1 MGVRRDVRV
10 VNLSLLNTDWY
21 MRQLRSQ
28 WARDSAP
35 LPMTLTEEQIGRLM
49 PSLEYQPREYSL
61 PTPSGTP
68 IRWVLEG
75 QPSPFGGDLRALY
88 VSDLAVLDIITA
100 NARQGWQRPI
110 YFSSTVSEASE
121 LGLQDFLQNEGLAR
135 RVMPFDTGA
144 DGDDGSV
151 DPAVFRER
159 LDSYRFRGLTDHDIY
174 YDENARGL
182 ADVYNRTL
190 GTVAARLAIDGDSAL
205 ARATVGRLTNEIDP
219 QVIPPSFFSSVVVAQ
234 ALGASGDTAAM
245 MEVITPA
252 EREALALLGT
262 AGNEQQQA
270 RALQYVQIL
279 QSAYLQAG
287 AYEAASQFY
296 GRLADAVGDPSLR
309 MSPDEIREQ
318 AEAMREGVRDTAAGP
333 G

>member
-1 MGVRRDVRV
+1 V

-21 MRQLRSQ
+21 MRQLRNQ
-28 WARDSAP
+28 WSRDSAP
-35 LPMTLTEEQIGRLM
+35 LPMTLTDEQIGRLM
-49 PSLEYQPREYSL
+49 PTLEYQPREYSL
-61 PTPSGTP
+61 PTPNGSP
-68 IRWVLEG
+68 IRWTLEG
-75 QPSPFGGDLRALY
+75 QPSPFGGGLRALF

-110 YFSSTVSEASE
+110 YFSSTVAESAE
-121 LGLQDFLQNEGLAR
+121 LGLQDYLQNEGLAR

-159 LDSYRFRGLTDHDIY
+159 LSALRFRGLDDRDVY

-190 GTVAARLAIDGDSAL
+190 GTVAVRLALEGDSAL
-205 ARATVGRLTNEIDP
+205 ARATVNRLSSEIDP
-219 QVIPPSFFSSVVVAQ
+219 EVIPPSFFSSVVVGQ
-234 ALGASGDTAAM
+234 ALGATGDQEGMTAA
-245 MEVITPA
+245 VAPA
-252 EREALALLGT
+252 EREALAMLRNAAT
-262 AGNEQQQA
+262 EQQQA

-296 GRLADAVGDPSLR
+296 GRLAEAVGDPTLR
-309 MSPDEIREQ
+309 MSADEIREQ
-318 AEAMREGVRDTAAGP
+318 AEAMREGRPDSATGP

>member
-1 MGVRRDVRV
+1 

-35 LPMTLTEEQIGRLM
+35 LPMTLTNEQIGRLM

-61 PTPSGTP
+61 PTPSGPP

-75 QPSPFGGDLRALY
+75 QPSPFGGDLRALF

-110 YFSSTVSEASE
+110 YFSSTVSEAAE
-121 LGLQDFLQNEGLAR
+121 LGLQDYLQNEGLAR

-144 DGDDGSV
+144 DGDDGAV
-151 DPAVFRER
+151 DPTVFQER
-159 LDSYRFRGLTDHDIY
+159 LASYRFRALDDGGIY

-190 GTVAARLAIDGDSAL
+190 GTVAVRLALEGDSAL
-205 ARATVGRLTNEIDP
+205 ARATVDRLTTEIDP
-219 QVIPPSFFSSVVVAQ
+219 EVIPPSFFSSVVIAQ
-234 ALGASGDTAAM
+234 ALGATGDQAAMTAA
-245 MEVITPA
+245 VAPA
-252 EREALALLGT
+252 EREALSMLRNAT
-262 AGNEQQQA
+262 TEQQQA
-270 RALQYVQIL
+270 RALQYIQIL

-287 AYEAASQFY
+287 AYQAASQFY
-296 GRLADAVGDPSLR
+296 DRLATAVGDPTLR
-309 MSPDEIREQ
+309 MSPEEIRDQ
-318 AEAMREGVRDTAAGP
+318 AEAVREVSDTVRGP
-333 G
+333 GGAADG